1 MGCGKKNESG
11 NGETTGNS
19 GQAVELTGGKSSEA
33 LASPHNQLPGYWAHD
48 AEKITQAFKAAMP
61 ELTAEELEEYGSVL
75 RKQLSEGYMVL
86 NFSDSGKFLY
96 IYYVAFEGLEIVK
109 CSLLL
114 DDKDATLRIHAE
126 SDSFGDIA
134 RTGSKALEMV
144 LTEGTLRI
152 DKPAGPKELP
162 MLLSRINSEEAKDL
176 IQKIKE
182 DWADNPRNIRK
193 LRGSQSSDLNRGS
206 E

>member
-1 MGCGKKNESG
+1 MAVLSSGILMGCGKKNESA

-19 GQAVELTGGKSSEA
+19 GQAVELTGGKSPEA

-48 AEKITQAFKAAMP
+48 VEKITQAYKTAWP

-96 IYYVAFEGLEIVK
+96 IYYGDFEGLEIVK

-126 SDSFGDIA
+126 SDIFGEM
-134 RTGSKALEMV
+134 SMV

-152 DKPAGPKELP
+152 DKPEGPKELP
-162 MLLSRINSEEAKDL
+162 MLLSRINSEKAKDL

-182 DWADNPRNIRK
+182 SWAD
-193 LRGSQSSDLNRGS
+193 DS
-206 E
+206 ED

>member
-1 MGCGKKNESG
+1 M
-11 NGETTGNS
+11 
-19 GQAVELTGGKSSEA
+19 LSSELGLSSLRSNNCYFCRLMNPVRILVVEDEGA
-33 LASPHNQLPGYWAHD
+33 VGRDIQKTLIRFGYC
-48 AEKITQAFKAAMP
+48 
-61 ELTAEELEEYGSVL
+61 V
-75 RKQLSEGYMVL
+75 
-86 NFSDSGKFLY
+86 
-96 IYYVAFEGLEIVK
+96 
-109 CSLLL
+109 
-114 DDKDATLRIHAE
+114 
-126 SDSFGDIA
+126 GDIA
-134 RTGSKALEMV
+134 RTGSEALEMV

-152 DKPAGPKELP
+152 DKPEGPKELP